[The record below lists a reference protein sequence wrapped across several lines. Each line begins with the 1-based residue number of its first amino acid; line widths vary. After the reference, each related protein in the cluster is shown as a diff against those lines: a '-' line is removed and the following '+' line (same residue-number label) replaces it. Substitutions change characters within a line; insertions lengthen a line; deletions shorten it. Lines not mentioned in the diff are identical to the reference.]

1 MKLLPESIE
10 RAIEALSTLPGIGN
24 RSAERLV
31 LTLLRNPQGL
41 ENTIGEALINL
52 KKNLKECDRCCH
64 YTETTLCPI
73 CFDDLRDKHTLC
85 IIEASTD
92 LLALERT
99 HTYKGQYHVLHG
111 VLSPLQK
118 TRPEDIRLGE
128 LFTRI
133 QEEPIEEVV
142 LALSSNTE
150 SEATCLYIQ
159 EHIKP
164 FFKGKITR
172 LARGIPSG
180 GDLDYLDMG
189 TLSRALQ
196 ERREA

>member
-10 RAIEALSTLPGIGN
+10 RAVEALSSLPGIGN

-31 LTLLRNPQGL
+31 LTLLRNRQGL
-41 ENTIGEALINL
+41 ETIIGEALLNL
-52 KKNLKECDRCCH
+52 KKNLNECERCCH
-64 YTETTLCPI
+64 YTEKTMCPV
-73 CFDDLRDKHTLC
+73 CNEDSRDKHTLC
-85 IIEASTD
+85 IIEDSTD

-99 HTYKGQYHVLHG
+99 HSYKGQYHVLHG

-133 QEEPIEEVV
+133 KNEPIEEVV

-159 EHIKP
+159 ENIKP
-164 FFKGKITR
+164 FYSGKITR

-189 TLSRALQ
+189 TLSRAIQ
-196 ERREA
+196 DRRDA